1 LKIEKAS
8 MVRVKIDKEK
18 KKKKKK
24 VNNHPRRR
32 RRKRVINQC
41 TALQVFQ
48 G

>member
-8 MVRVKIDKEK
+8 KVHVKIDKEK
-18 KKKKKK
+18 KRKEK
-24 VNNHPRRR
+24 VNHHPKRR
-32 RRKRVINQC
+32 RRKRIINQC